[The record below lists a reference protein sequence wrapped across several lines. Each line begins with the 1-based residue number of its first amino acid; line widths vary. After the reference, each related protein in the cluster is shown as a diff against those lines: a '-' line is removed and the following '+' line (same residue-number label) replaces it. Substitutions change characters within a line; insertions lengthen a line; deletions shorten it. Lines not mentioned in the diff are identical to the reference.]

1 MLERRDKYVNVCD
14 TVKLLGG
21 GEFFS
26 AMAKNWKKR
35 KTSNVFSS
43 FFVC

>member
-1 MLERRDKYVNVCD
+1 MLERRDKYFNVCD
-14 TVKLLGG
+14 TSQSIGG

-26 AMAKNWKKR
+26 AMAKSWKKP